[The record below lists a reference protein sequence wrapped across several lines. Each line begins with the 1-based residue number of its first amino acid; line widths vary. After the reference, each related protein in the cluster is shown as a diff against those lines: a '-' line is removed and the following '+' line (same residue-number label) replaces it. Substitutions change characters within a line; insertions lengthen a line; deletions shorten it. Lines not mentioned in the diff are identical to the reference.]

1 MKLFTRTK
9 SKKGFTLIELVVVI
23 AVIAIL
29 TAIAIPAFSGIIGQ
43 ANTAVD
49 NANVRMLKSAG
60 AMYCSSTTGLVAG
73 TALTATELGLWLDG
87 GTIPKQAGTT
97 TDWVVKVNTAKSG
110 VVVSAS

>member
-60 AMYCSSTTGLVAG
+60 AMYCSSTTGLTAG
-73 TALTATELGLWLDG
+73 ATISEASLAPWLDT
-87 GTIPKQAGTT
+87 GTIPVKAGTST
-97 TDWVVKVNTAKSG
+97 KWVVKVNTAKSG
-110 VVVSAS
+110 VDVS

>member
-29 TAIAIPAFSGIIGQ
+29 TAIAIPAFSGIMGQ

-60 AMYCSSTTGLVAG
+60 AMYCSSATGLTAG
-73 TALTATELGLWLDG
+73 ATLTETELGTWLDG
-87 GTIPKQAGTT
+87 ATIPVKAGTST
-97 TDWVVKVNTAKSG
+97 KWTVKVNTAKSG
-110 VVVSAS
+110 VDVT